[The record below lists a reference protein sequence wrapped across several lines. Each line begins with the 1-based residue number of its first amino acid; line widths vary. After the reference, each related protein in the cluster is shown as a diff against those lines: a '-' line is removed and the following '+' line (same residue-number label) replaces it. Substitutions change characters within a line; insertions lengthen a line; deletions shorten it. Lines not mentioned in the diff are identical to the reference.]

1 MLEVKSTPISLPA
14 VMAPECWVFGVDR
27 QATSHAPRTPFTS
40 YSTVGL
46 VRHLVEAAQC
56 WK

>member
-14 VMAPECWVFGVDR
+14 VIAPECWVFGVDR